1 MTRSLT
7 PEQAVEQYLKE
18 RKPEVSVS
26 SHRNFKYRLTR
37 FVEWCDHAGI
47 DDVTELDGFHIHE
60 FKLYR
65 RDHDNINEVTLYGN
79 LCTLRVFIRWL
90 ESLDLVD
97 QGMAE
102 NIILPSPDDDAREE
116 TISPETADE
125 ILTYLDRY
133 ETGTLRHALFALLWD
148 TGFRLGTAHAL
159 DYDDYHPI
167 EQYVEVHHRPE
178 TETPLKN
185 KQQAE
190 REVNLHAETCTA
202 LNDYI
207 DMRRPDVTDDHGRK
221 PLFATQYG
229 RAAKTNLRQHI
240 VVLSRP
246 CHYTGDCPH
255 DRDQTTCEAAQQS
268 MYAARCP
275 SSISPHVIRRSA
287 ITTWL
292 NDGHRKELLSDRM
305 NVSPKT
311 LDKHYDARTESEKR
325 ELRRQ
330 AFEIDEESTE

>member
-1 MTRSLT
+1 MSRHLT
-7 PEQAVEQYLKE
+7 PERAVEQYLQE
-18 RKPEVSVS
+18 RKPEVTISTY
-26 SHRNFKYRLTR
+26 RNHKYALRR
-37 FVEWCDHAGI
+37 FVEWCDEVGL
-47 DDVTELDGFHIHE
+47 DDVSDLDGFHIHE
-60 FKLYR
+60 FKVYR
-65 RDHDNINEVTLYGN
+65 REHGGINEVTLYGN
-79 LCTLRVFIRWL
+79 LCTLRVFVQWL
-90 ESLDLVD
+90 EALDVVES
-97 QGMAE
+97 GVTE
-102 NIILPSPDDDAREE
+102 NMILPSPDDDARDE

-125 ILTYLDRY
+125 ILAYLDRY

-167 EQYVEVHHRPE
+167 EQYVEVQHRPE
-178 TETPLKN
+178 RGTPLKN
-185 KQQAE
+185 KANAE
-190 REVNLHAETCTA
+190 REVNLHAETCEA
-202 LNDYI
+202 LNAYLDL
-207 DMRRPDVTDDHGRK
+207 RRHDVTDDHDRR
-221 PLFATQYG
+221 PLFTSEQG
-229 RAAKTNLRQHI
+229 RMVKTNLRRHI
-240 VVLSRP
+240 TVLTRP

-268 MYAARCP
+268 TYATRCP

-292 NDGHRKELLSDRM
+292 NRGHQKELLSDRM

-330 AFEIDEESTE
+330 AFEMGDE